1 MVEDGNKLSGALGQ
15 AAREGGGLE
24 NVIGNMKQAITD
36 LGAAAPLL
44 DPFLAIVQKISGAMA
59 KLAEVFREILRL
71 YMLL

>member
-36 LGAAAPLL
+36 LGAAFGAPLL
-44 DPFLAIVQKISGAMA
+44 DPFLAIVQK
-59 KLAEVFREILRL
+59 LVERWQN
-71 YMLL
+71 